1 MNKNELTESER
12 QALDWEMEE
21 FQLLYVDNLFATER
35 KRQELL
41 DRLIESRTMEILS
54 KYGC

>member
-1 MNKNELTESER
+1 MSKKELTESEK

-21 FQLLYVDNLFATER
+21 FQLLYVENLFATEK

-41 DRLIESRTMEILS
+41 DDLIERRTMEILS